1 MAARHDHGAYG
12 PKYDTPGQQGA
23 IPTSPPTAP
32 GAPTAPG
39 RRGSTE
45 QAGLVAGGSASAPPH
60 TGAENPMASAPHVAA
75 VGARPVRRAPSIA
88 VGLTLF
94 AVLLGALALI
104 WPTKR
109 VRQSIGPDSD
119 MEVVF
124 SFWIHGAASTETP
137 DGTQSALLP
146 VGLILFI
153 LVLVC
158 ATGGAIVAWI
168 GRSLRCDAF
177 GMLCAG
183 ALGAVFAV
191 PSLMAFGD
199 ATFSEDSATQEYAA
213 GVWLGIASGVI
224 ALAAAALFFIR
235 LGRDVEARIHN

>member
-12 PKYDTPGQQGA
+12 PKYDTPGQQRPG
-23 IPTSPPTAP
+23 PTSPPTAP
-32 GAPTAPG
+32 GAASG
-39 RRGSTE
+39 GRGSAE
-45 QAGLVAGGSASAPPH
+45 HAGGSASAPPH

-94 AVLLGALALI
+94 AVVLGALALI
-104 WPTKR
+104 WPTQR
-109 VRQSIGPDSD
+109 QRQSIGPDGD

-124 SFWIHGAASTETP
+124 TFWIHGAASTTTL

-146 VGLILFI
+146 IGLILFI
-153 LVLVC
+153 LVLAC
-158 ATGGAIVAWI
+158 ALGGAIVAWI

-183 ALGAVFAV
+183 VLGAVFVV
-191 PSLMAFGD
+191 PSLVALE
-199 ATFSEDSATQEYAA
+199 AVTFSDDSVTHEYGA
-213 GVWLGIASGVI
+213 GVWLGIAAGII
-224 ALAAAALFFIR
+224 ALSAAALFFIR
-235 LGRDVEARIHN
+235 LGRDIEVRIHN